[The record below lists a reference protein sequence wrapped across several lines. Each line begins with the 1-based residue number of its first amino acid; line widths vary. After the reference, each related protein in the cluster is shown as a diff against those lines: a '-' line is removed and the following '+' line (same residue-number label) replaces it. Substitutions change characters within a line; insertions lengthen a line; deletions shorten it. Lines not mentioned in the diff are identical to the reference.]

1 MPSRKSRASEPE
13 VECGEACV
21 FKIMIQASLFHS
33 FGLSTRPLKP
43 YGSSTLARE
52 AASVR
57 APCRTFSHSLARL
70 PSFRL
75 IGILTVRCGMKIVL
89 LETPAPYVRLG
100 DVHASCFPALVP
112 KNDPVPEGQ
121 G

>member
-1 MPSRKSRASEPE
+1 
-13 VECGEACV
+13 
-21 FKIMIQASLFHS
+21 MIQASLSHS
-33 FGLSTRPLKP
+33 FELSTRLLEP
-43 YGSSTLARE
+43 YGLSAPARE
-52 AASVR
+52 AGAIR
-57 APCRTFSHSLARL
+57 APCRTFSQPLARFR
-70 PSFRL
+70 SFRV

-100 DVHASCFPALVP
+100 DVHASCFPASFP